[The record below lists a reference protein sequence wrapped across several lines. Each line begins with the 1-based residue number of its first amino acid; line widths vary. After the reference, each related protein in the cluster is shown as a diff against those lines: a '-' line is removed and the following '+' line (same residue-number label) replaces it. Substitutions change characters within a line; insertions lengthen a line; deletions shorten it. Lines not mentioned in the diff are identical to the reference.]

1 MSLRRPAP
9 RDRGKS
15 VSAAPPVAGELP
27 VEKMRSNTLL
37 SPGNPG
43 SPLPL
48 WEPSAAPKAQ
58 DAGPISARRFRGWF
72 KKAPKSVLGGHEP
85 HKDAAKSYEGENG
98 FASPRTPRPNE
109 EGGGGGAGV
118 GTSTTTGGASNPL
131 AIPGHGDGGGGGGG
145 GHGVGAT
152 SALAHSTTI
161 GQPAVTLT
169 PTAASAM
176 IKPAL
181 RASTDGV
188 LDPRC
193 IEELP
198 EHLLEK
204 ISRSKLTKDEIYS
217 DWFFMLGILQFV
229 GKCRFRNPWKEER
242 KALHGPTGRDFRGDV
257 SAHFI
262 HNVNP
267 MRLFRNA
274 ELIGQ
279 GGFGAVYVMVSDE
292 TKTQVA
298 VKKMPHSNS
307 KEIRENSWEVGLTLN
322 CQHENVVELY
332 KCYVWED
339 ELWMVMEYLEGG
351 SIADAV
357 ATVGAFSEETTAYV
371 AAGVLKA
378 LVFMHDRH
386 IVHRDLKSANVMLRS
401 DATVK
406 IIDFGLGRD
415 ISKSEGCTM
424 LGSPFWMPPEMV
436 QYRGHGTPADIFSC
450 GITLIEMRTEHPPY
464 YYSSVRALYTTGTK
478 GADLDQYP
486 QFSPVFRSFLQAAL
500 HFSPDDRATAA
511 ELLDD
516 PFISMAADL
525 ESMRRLTRTIFA
537 KQQLEQ
543 TGTLR
548 HR

>member
-1 MSLRRPAP
+1 
-9 RDRGKS
+9 
-15 VSAAPPVAGELP
+15 
-27 VEKMRSNTLL
+27 
-37 SPGNPG
+37 
-43 SPLPL
+43 
-48 WEPSAAPKAQ
+48 
-58 DAGPISARRFRGWF
+58 
-72 KKAPKSVLGGHEP
+72 
-85 HKDAAKSYEGENG
+85 
-98 FASPRTPRPNE
+98 
-109 EGGGGGAGV
+109 
-118 GTSTTTGGASNPL
+118 
-131 AIPGHGDGGGGGGG
+131 
-145 GHGVGAT
+145 
-152 SALAHSTTI
+152 
-161 GQPAVTLT
+161 
-169 PTAASAM
+169 M